1 MTRPAVY
8 ICAPFR
14 SQTEEGRRANVTVAM
29 AMSRAA
35 VRSGRTPVVVH
46 ATVEA
51 GGLGSDDDPEERRI
65 GLEASQAL
73 AEMVALSW
81 GEVWICPTPAGGLSL
96 GMASEVLAFV
106 QAHPQR
112 VGHEVE
118 AGRIGTAAEWIDAA
132 EEPGRIPAL
141 CWVSKLSSRWRVPR
155 DA

>member
-1 MTRPAVY
+1 VTRPAVY
-8 ICAPFR
+8 ICAPFAAP
-14 SQTEEGRRANVTVAM
+14 TEEQRRTNVTIAM

-35 VRSGRTPVVVH
+35 VRSGRVPVVVH

-65 GLEASQAL
+65 GLEAAQAL
-73 AEMVALSW
+73 AEMVAMSW

-106 QAHPQR
+106 LAHPQR

-118 AGRIGTAAEWIDAA
+118 AARVGTAAEWIAA
-132 EEPGRIPAL
+132 ANEPEKIPAL
-141 CWVSKLSSRWRVPR
+141 CWVSKLASRWRVPR
-155 DA
+155 DV